1 MKNQKIAA
9 ITYGSVFSVIYLLIT
24 ILAMTIPMIEGIIL
38 VIMPIFATYYAIKFS
53 YKEIILFNIC
63 SLLICFLLSISDPFF
78 TLLYIFPTLIIG
90 DVFGITIKFK
100 IKPFSSFIILTLS
113 YFLMNILSLYFTKI
127 IYNIDLLAYLLN
139 NDQNLIQYFS
149 LGLLFIISLVES
161 ILCIS
166 IVYNEL
172 KKLNIQI
179 IMENLNTWYFE
190 FLFIFCF
197 ILCLVFKF
205 INFNIHFILFL
216 LCLVILIPS
225 FINFLKIYKHKNL
238 FFIIL
243 GIFYIFSLVPINLYL
258 NSTFIP
264 ILLLFPFFILEF
276 AILCQKMYNQAKEKK
291 K

>member
-1 MKNQKIAA
+1 
-9 ITYGSVFSVIYLLIT
+9 
-24 ILAMTIPMIEGIIL
+24 MTIPMIEGIIL

-100 IKPFSSFIILTLS
+100 IKLFSSFIILTLS

>member
-1 MKNQKIAA
+1 MK
-9 ITYGSVFSVIYLLIT
+9 
-24 ILAMTIPMIEGIIL
+24 IL
-38 VIMPIFATYYAIKFS
+38 VV
-53 YKEIILFNIC
+53 
-63 SLLICFLLSISDPFF
+63 
-78 TLLYIFPTLIIG
+78 G
-90 DVFGITIKFK
+90 DVVGESGLEKLKVELRKIKETENIDFIVVNAENVAGGMGITV
-100 IKPFSSFIILTLS
+100 
-113 YFLMNILSLYFTKI
+113 
-127 IYNIDLLAYLLN
+127 N
-139 NDQNLIQYFS
+139 NF
-149 LGLLFIISLVES
+149 
-161 ILCIS
+161 
-166 IVYNEL
+166 NEL